1 MTETAHQRFTRGTHV
16 VVLTIVLGPDILE
29 IEEGGEEEEM
39 KSKITT
45 VTVGKILPILKTMKI
60 NSMYAETKFLKME
73 GIPTIRITRMIITT
87 TTTAEVIAIQVRTIE
102 TITIGTSQIRSTKK
116 ILKKHSPYKP
126 CH

>member
-60 NSMYAETKFLKME
+60 NSMYVETKLLKMG
-73 GIPTIRITRMIITT
+73 GIPTIRITRMIITIT
-87 TTTAEVIAIQVRTIE
+87 TTTTTTTIEVIAI
-102 TITIGTSQIRSTKK
+102 
-116 ILKKHSPYKP
+116 
-126 CH
+126 